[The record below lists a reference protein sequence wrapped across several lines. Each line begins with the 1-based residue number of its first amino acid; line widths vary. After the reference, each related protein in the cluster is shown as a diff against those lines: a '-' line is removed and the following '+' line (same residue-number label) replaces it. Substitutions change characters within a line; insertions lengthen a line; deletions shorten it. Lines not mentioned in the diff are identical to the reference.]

1 MSTDIITK
9 KYNSRGMAMED
20 ARKLLLDEWSQKIKS
35 YRFPRWE
42 ELPEIDFYMDQ
53 IITFTEKRLS
63 VFQEE
68 GTGKLITPSI
78 INNYVKLKIIP
89 PPVKKRYARTHIAYL
104 LMICSLKT
112 VLPIPTI
119 RSLIETALKT
129 ASLPEVYDSFC
140 SEQEAA
146 SRIIV
151 EKSAEE
157 YEAIIGEGCDPDKA
171 LGILALRMAVYANTD
186 KMVAE
191 KIASVNRDLP
201 EASQK

>member
-1 MSTDIITK
+1 
-9 KYNSRGMAMED
+9 MED
-20 ARKLLLDEWSQKIKS
+20 ARKQLLDEWGQKIID

-42 ELPEIDFYMDQ
+42 ELPEIDYYMDQ

-63 VFQEE
+63 VFQGES
-68 GTGKLITPSI
+68 TGKLITPSI

-89 PPVKKRYARTHIAYL
+89 PPVKKRYSRTHIAYL

-119 RSLIETALKT
+119 QNLIETRLRA

-146 SRIIV
+146 SRITI
-151 EKSAEE
+151 ERSAGE
-157 YEAIIGEGCDPDKA
+157 YEAIIRDGCDTDKA

-191 KIASVNRDLP
+191 KIASANRESL
-201 EASQK
+201 